1 MIEVSDSLASAERRR
16 SGGPDASPAA
26 AASSSAAPGAA
37 PEASSAKPVPAGQP
51 FRCRLFRW
59 PCLCLFGLPAGY
71 LLVAVVSWRAPWVTL
86 TGMEVVAASLG
97 PLNIAGVTEISSTP
111 ASWHHVFGAFTLTGR
126 ACVHVH
132 NPSVVPVQVSKL
144 VGTLSIN
151 NIDASTKLEGVKLV
165 MPLGQA
171 CVPVEVTTGDIFQDI
186 GNETIRGRSSQ
197 TVEELMNNEPI
208 SLQAELTLS
217 TLSFHLLATHIMAI
231 CEVTVQVCPPNLCQ
245 AVNFFDPMS
254 LARIASSQ
262 LGVPEEAQCL
272 VEQTGCFAELHA
284 EIDVTRTDKLHQ
296 HSGRGVAAPRRL
308 ADLGLDRRGTL
319 SGRALG
325 NGESGSCSGSSGLAH
340 FARSSWGRAGGG
352 G

>member
-1 MIEVSDSLASAERRR
+1 MFRKSHEKNLQAASAVLSSTPYQCASRVMIEVSDSSASAERRR

-165 MPLGQA
+165 MRWGRRA
-171 CVPVEVTTGDIFQDI
+171 C
-186 GNETIRGRSSQ
+186 RSKSRRA
-197 TVEELMNNEPI
+197 T
-208 SLQAELTLS
+208 
-217 TLSFHLLATHIMAI
+217 SFRTSATKPSEA
-231 CEVTVQVCPPNLCQ
+231 
-245 AVNFFDPMS
+245 
-254 LARIASSQ
+254 ARPD
-262 LGVPEEAQCL
+262 G
-272 VEQTGCFAELHA
+272 
-284 EIDVTRTDKLHQ
+284 
-296 HSGRGVAAPRRL
+296 
-308 ADLGLDRRGTL
+308 
-319 SGRALG
+319 GRAD
-325 NGESGSCSGSSGLAH
+325 EERAH
-340 FARSSWGRAGGG
+340 IAAC
-352 G
+352 

>member
-272 VEQTGCFAELHA
+272 VEQTGCFAELRRRERA
-284 EIDVTRTDKLHQ
+284 PNVTRINCT
-296 HSGRGVAAPRRL
+296 SIAVEVSRWVPRRL
-308 ADLGLDRRGTL
+308 ADLGLGRRGTL
-319 SGRALG
+319 RPGAWQRRVGILQR
-325 NGESGSCSGSSGLAH
+325 GSYGWTSAFCP
-340 FARSSWGRAGGG
+340 F
-352 G
+352 